1 MTKPSLDLWLAEA
14 RQSPVAHKVGMYLS
28 HNGVVRATARA
39 AVRDGLDLPEVTGMV
54 FSWDKKAVEE
64 AVKAAEAMEGIFF
77 VRVWLNE
84 GTLAVGDDIM
94 QVLIGGDIRPRTV
107 AALETLVGRL
117 KETCVTETE
126 LAE

>member
-1 MTKPSLDLWLAEA
+1 MTKPSLDIWLSEA
-14 RQSPVAHKVGMYLS
+14 KQSPNAHKVGMYLS

-39 AVRDGLDLPEVTGMV
+39 AVRDGQDVPNVTGMV
-54 FSWDKKAVEE
+54 FSWDKAAVDA
-64 AVKAAEAMEGIFF
+64 AVKDAEAMEGIFF

-84 GTLAVGDDIM
+84 GTLKVGDDIM
-94 QVLIGGDIRPRTV
+94 QVLIGGDIRPHTV
-107 AALETLVGRL
+107 AALEVLIGRL

>member
-14 RQSPVAHKVGMYLS
+14 RQSPDAHKVGMYLS

>member
-1 MTKPSLDLWLAEA
+1 MMRPSLDQWLAEA
-14 RQSPVAHKVGMYLS
+14 KQSPDAHKVGMYLS

-39 AVRDGLDLPEVTGMV
+39 AVRDGLDAPSVTGMV
-54 FSWDKKAVEE
+54 FSWDKTAVDA
-64 AVKAAEAMEGIFF
+64 AVRAAEEMDGIFF

-84 GTLAVGDDIM
+84 GTLKVGDDIM

-107 AALETLVGRL
+107 AALEALVGRL